1 MFKLNL
7 SFCPGNI
14 FNTKMILKVPEET
27 GTTVH
32 FWAGHQQSYYRQA
45 EPCSLLVWGHGTLP
59 DDHDITSSLC
69 RETDTCPSIGPHKIL
84 WSWEQILLLLFLDK
98 KTNPKSFIHL
108 LKAHVVR
115 EDRVWVEDLWIP
127 CSLLQNEDL
136 VQLSCWP
143 IMPRRPLSQTP
154 LLSSGPAES
163 RHVCN
168 YWLY

>member
-1 MFKLNL
+1 MFKLKL

-14 FNTKMILKVPEET
+14 FNTKMILKVPEEI

-98 KTNPKSFIHL
+98 KTHSKIFIHL
-108 LKAHVVR
+108 LKAHVAR
-115 EDRVWVEDLWIP
+115 EDKSLSWGPLNPLFFIIEWGPGPVELLAYHAQKATLSDT
-127 CSLLQNEDL
+127 SLL
-136 VQLSCWP
+136 
-143 IMPRRPLSQTP
+143 IRPSRKQT
-154 LLSSGPAES
+154 
-163 RHVCN
+163 CM
-168 YWLY
+168 